1 MVGISRQGQRYE
13 SLCCGETSRRGEGKG
28 GQRVGRSGKER
39 CKEGGGWGWGGRE
52 GVEEGA
58 GGKWVEGGDAAK
70 GRVEGEGGQGRR
82 REGEGGGEEA
92 VEGFSETC

>member
-1 MVGISRQGQRYE
+1 M
-13 SLCCGETSRRGEGKG
+13 
-28 GQRVGRSGKER
+28 
-39 CKEGGGWGWGGRE
+39 
-52 GVEEGA
+52 EEGA